1 MNYEIISSLSSQ
13 TDVMNICE
21 YVNFLYKTFGLD
33 SLLSAF
39 RMQQYTVSH
48 LHSDPRILRMNYLDN
63 NRLWR
68 PQWSRQTRGTVFWLN
83 DDDVWVPIKFLLERG
98 AEVLTG
104 FHVKNG
110 VSETDNVNIESI
122 ACKTAR
128 IPVLDDSQQK
138 LIECLVANAEIPDG
152 LVASFKKDGSLLGC
166 TMYKDKNIQEY
177 MRELITKTGDKFA
190 NLVMSFC
197 DELGI
202 PLLTFSTQST
212 LLVGEFMQDYTVTA
226 LLSLIMSD
234 SEIAKYSDKTYLEV
248 FEMFGKPVI
257 SKLSE
262 LIISAGTK
270 LGYNGLD
277 SITLS
282 MESICKDRTTVF
294 AGAIVHKELALSY
307 DKSSITILG
316 ISFSSSNG
324 VIYHPHYEF
333 SELISKIDLI
343 EPSFWNISH
352 TTEINSL
359 IKSIGDVII
368 GEMTIPEFYETHPPS
383 NKFKFEQ
390 IIDYEGFVTYS
401 TKRNK
406 NFSLN
411 YNKIKTDTYYK
422 MHKPRKEY
430 MRYIID
436 MAKYPEVRKVYPICI
451 VVRDFYGNLELLSK
465 IHAKFMQLHTSTD
478 SPLYLSLNEKAQKSF
493 HTQKP
498 KVQMKMLINAPVG
511 FQKVS
516 IELFK
521 EFYPFQEDRITTD
534 ILDEIGSIMKNI
546 FMSSLDGIN
555 LDELKKLGIIDELF
569 LTVQKLK

>member
-21 YVNFLYKTFGLD
+21 YLNFFYKKFGIEGLH
-33 SLLSAF
+33 SVLKIQSYMSA
-39 RMQQYTVSH
+39 H
-48 LHSDPRILRMNYLDN
+48 LHTDQRILRINYLDHN
-63 NRLWR
+63 KLWHPR
-68 PQWSRQTRGTVFWLN
+68 WSRQTRGTVFWLN
-83 DDDVWVPIKFLLERG
+83 DDDVWIPIKFLLERG
-98 AEVLTG
+98 AEVFTG
-104 FHVKNG
+104 FHVSNG
-110 VSETDNVNIESI
+110 VTETDNVNIDTIIS
-122 ACKTAR
+122 KSDKVPT
-128 IPVLDDSQQK
+128 LDDDQQK

-166 TMYKDKNIQEY
+166 TMYKDKNIEEY
-177 MRELITKTGDKFA
+177 IRQLITKTEDKFA
-190 NLVMSFC
+190 MQVMSFC
-197 DELGI
+197 DELCL

-234 SEIAKYSDKTYLEV
+234 SEIATYSDKTYLEV
-248 FEMFGKPVI
+248 FAMFGKPVI
-257 SKLSE
+257 SKLSD
-262 LIISAGTK
+262 LIISANSK
-270 LGYNGLD
+270 LGSSGLD

-294 AGAIVHKELALSY
+294 AGAVVHKELALSY
-307 DKSSITILG
+307 DKSSITVLG

-333 SELISKIDLI
+333 SELISKFDLM

-359 IKSIGDVII
+359 IKSIDDVII
-368 GEMTIPEFYETHPPS
+368 GQMTIPKFYETYPPS
-383 NKFKFEQ
+383 NNFKFEQ

-401 TKRNK
+401 AKRNK

-411 YNKIKTDTYYK
+411 YNKIKTDAYYK

-430 MRYIID
+430 MEYIID
-436 MAKYPEVRKVYPICI
+436 MGKYPEVQKVYPICV
-451 VVRDFYGNLELLSK
+451 VVRDFYGNLETLNK

-498 KVQMKMLINAPVG
+498 KVQMKMLINAVG

-521 EFYPFQEDRITTD
+521 EFYPFQEDNITPN
-534 ILDEIGSIMKNI
+534 ILDEIGSIVKNI
-546 FMSSLDGIN
+546 FMKSLDGIN

-569 LTVQKLK
+569 ITVQKLN